1 MKHLLKVFVVIF
13 LLTGNYCSAQK
24 MVQTI
29 SDVQKIE
36 INKEKFIGKPLKNLL
51 KEIAPQI
58 KVYLLKPGSTP
69 GAGTTEEVGNISFA
83 FVETTEYFDK
93 VSKGHRPVTILV
105 YLKEKLVDKAS
116 NKSKETKYN
125 WTEEDEK
132 KYENYTVAALRVYGS

>member
-1 MKHLLKVFVVIF
+1 
-13 LLTGNYCSAQK
+13 
-24 MVQTI
+24 
-29 SDVQKIE
+29 
-36 INKEKFIGKPLKNLL
+36 
-51 KEIAPQI
+51 
-58 KVYLLKPGSTP
+58 
-69 GAGTTEEVGNISFA
+69 VGNISFA